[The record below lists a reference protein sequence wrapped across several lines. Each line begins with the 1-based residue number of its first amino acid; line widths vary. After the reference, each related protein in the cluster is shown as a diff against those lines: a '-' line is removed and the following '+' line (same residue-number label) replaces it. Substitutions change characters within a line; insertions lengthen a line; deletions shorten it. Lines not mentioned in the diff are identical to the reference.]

1 MLTFIAGLV
10 VGAVIVFIGVYYMFT
25 KLEDR

>member
-10 VGAVIVFIGVYYMFT
+10 VGTIIVCVGVYYMFT
-25 KLEDR
+25 KLWDR